1 MAAQFSEQEV
11 LQATAARRVG
21 PSAPSAFEGVSTD
34 SRRPC
39 AGCLFVALRGER
51 FDAHEFLPQAAAQG
65 ARGAVVQR
73 GAKRAPA
80 PDTFALYEV
89 EDTLGALGA
98 LARFHRARFSLPL
111 GAITGSN
118 GKTTAKEMTHAI
130 LSTRGPA
137 LKSEGNLNNEVGLP
151 LTLLGLNRKH
161 VAAVVE
167 MGMNRPGEIARLTSI
182 SRPDAALITA
192 IQSAHLEGLG
202 TIANVADA
210 KGELFRGLSSAAT
223 AVVNQDDA
231 NVVAQAEAARTKRIS
246 FGRSPRADVRILRA
260 ESCGAE
266 GLRAAFGFRGR
277 EHAARLAF
285 VGEHNVHNAAAAF
298 ALALALGYSPE
309 QCVAGLE
316 AARPQ
321 PHRLNIV
328 PAPGGFTIL
337 DDCYNANPSSMAA
350 ALKTLGSLKG
360 RGRAVAVLGDMLEL
374 GSAEEREHQAIGAL
388 AAQWAELV
396 AFFGPR
402 SLLSHRAAAAA
413 GSTCAHFEELDSLLA
428 WLRPLLR
435 PADLVLVKASRGMKL
450 ERVVERLSEGV
461 AVVHR

>member
-151 LTLLGLNRKH
+151 LTLLRLNREH

-192 IQSAHLEGLG
+192 IQPAHLEGLG
-202 TIANVADA
+202 TIANIADA
-210 KGELFRGLSSAAT
+210 KGELFRGLSPAAT
-223 AVVNQDDA
+223 AVVNQDDPH
-231 NVVAQAEAARTKRIS
+231 VVAQAEGIRAKRIS
-246 FGRSPRADVRILRA
+246 FGRSPRAEVRILRA

-266 GLRAAFGFRGR
+266 GLRAAFGFRDR
-277 EHAARLAF
+277 EHIARLAF
-285 VGEHNVHNAAAAF
+285 VGEHNIHNAAAAF
-298 ALALALGYSPE
+298 TLGLTLGYSPE

-321 PHRLNIV
+321 PHRLNLI
-328 PAPGGFTIL
+328 PAPGGFTVL

-350 ALKTLGSLKG
+350 ALETLGSLKG

-374 GSAEEREHQAIGAL
+374 GSAEEREHQRVGEL
-388 AAQWAELV
+388 AAKWTELM

-402 SLLSHRAAAAA
+402 SRLSQRAASAA
-413 GSTCAHFEELDSLLA
+413 GSTCAHFEELDPLLR
-428 WLRPLLR
+428 WLRPQLR

-450 ERVVERLSEGV
+450 ERVVERLSE
-461 AVVHR
+461 AVVGVHP

>member
-1 MAAQFSEQEV
+1 MAARFSEQEV

-21 PSAPSAFEGVSTD
+21 PGAASAFEGVSTD

-39 AGCLFVALRGER
+39 VGCLFVALRGER

-73 GAKRAPA
+73 GAKRAPT
-80 PDTFALYEV
+80 PNNFAIYEV

-130 LSTRGPA
+130 LCTRGPA

-151 LTLLGLNRKH
+151 LTLLRLGREH

-182 SRPDAALITA
+182 ARPDAALITA
-192 IQSAHLEGLG
+192 IQPAHLEGLG
-202 TIANVADA
+202 SIANVADA
-210 KGELFRGLSSAAT
+210 KGELFRGLSPTAT
-223 AVVNQDDA
+223 AVVNLDDA
-231 NVVAQAEAARTKRIS
+231 HVVEQAEGARAKRIT
-246 FGRSPRADVRILRA
+246 FGRSQRADVRILRA
-260 ESCGAE
+260 EGSGAE
-266 GLRAAFGFRGR
+266 GLRAAFGFRGG
-277 EHAARLAF
+277 EYTTRLAF

-298 ALALALGYSPE
+298 GLGLSLGYSPE

-321 PHRLNIV
+321 PHRLNLV
-328 PAPGGFTIL
+328 AAPGGITLL

-350 ALKTLGSLKG
+350 ALETLWSLKG
-360 RGRAVAVLGDMLEL
+360 QGRAVAVLGDMLEL
-374 GSAEEREHQAIGAL
+374 GSAEEREHQRVGEL
-388 AAQWAELV
+388 AARWTELV

-402 SLLSHRAAAAA
+402 SRLSQRTAAAA
-413 GSTCAHFEELDSLLA
+413 GSTCAHFEELDPLLA
-428 WLRPLLR
+428 WLQPKLR
-435 PADLVLVKASRGMKL
+435 PGDLVLVKASRGMRL
-450 ERVVERLSEGV
+450 ERVVERLGEGMGEV
-461 AVVHR
+461 RR

>member
-1 MAAQFSEQEV
+1 MAARFSEQEV

-21 PSAPSAFEGVSTD
+21 PNAANAFEGVSTD
-34 SRRPC
+34 SRLPC
-39 AGCLFVALRGER
+39 VGCLFIALRGER

-98 LARFHRARFSLPL
+98 LALFHRGRFSLPL

-151 LTLLGLNRKH
+151 LTLLRLDRGH

-167 MGMNRPGEIARLTSI
+167 MGMNRLGEIARLTSI
-182 SRPDAALITA
+182 ARPEAALITA
-192 IQSAHLEGLG
+192 IQPAHLEGLG
-202 TIANVADA
+202 TIANIAEA
-210 KGELFRGLSSAAT
+210 KGELFRGLSPTAT
-223 AVVNQDDA
+223 AVVNLDDPR
-231 NVVAQAEAARTKRIS
+231 VVEQAEAVRSKRIS
-246 FGRSPRADVRILRA
+246 FGRSPRADIRVLRS
-260 ESCGAE
+260 ESCGAH
-266 GLRAAFGFRGR
+266 GLRAAFAFGGR
-277 EHAARLAF
+277 EYVSRLAF

-309 QCVAGLE
+309 QCVVGLE

-321 PHRLNIV
+321 PHRLKLV
-328 PAPGGFTIL
+328 PAPGEFTVL
-337 DDCYNANPSSMAA
+337 DDCYNANPSSMAV
-350 ALKTLGSLKG
+350 ALETLSSLKG

-374 GSAEEREHQAIGAL
+374 GSAEEREHQRIGEL
-388 AAQWAELV
+388 AAKWAELV

-402 SLLSHRAAAAA
+402 SRLSQRAAAAA
-413 GSTCAHFEELDSLLA
+413 GSTCAHFEELDALIGWLQPQ
-428 WLRPLLR
+428 LRPG
-435 PADLVLVKASRGMKL
+435 DLVLVKGSRGMRL
-450 ERVVERLSEGV
+450 ERVVERLSG
-461 AVVHR
+461 AAQGDHR